1 MSPDNPDHEL
11 ARMMSEGRSFSARER
26 NVCLLNAAGGP
37 GEGRRFADISALT
50 GLDYKDDGR
59 AVALVDWERVV
70 CVLCQR
76 RFNSAETLQRHVS
89 FSKLHQE
96 NLAARAATAVTDV
109 G

>member
-59 AVALVDWERVV
+59 AVALVDWDHDGDQDLWISNRNDE
-70 CVLCQR
+70 QR
-76 RFNSAETLQRHVS
+76 RIPRY
-89 FSKLHQE
+89 
-96 NLAARAATAVTDV
+96 V